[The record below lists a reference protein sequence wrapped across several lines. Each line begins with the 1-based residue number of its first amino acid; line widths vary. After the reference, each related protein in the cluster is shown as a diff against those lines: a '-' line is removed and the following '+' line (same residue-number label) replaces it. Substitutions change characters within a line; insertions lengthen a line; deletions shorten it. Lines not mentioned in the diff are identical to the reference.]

1 MFFKW
6 CLKIGGALAVGSPV
20 LFAMIAI
27 MIEPVG
33 IGFAIG
39 YALAFAPFIF
49 LAFCVLGVI
58 LEGIY
63 TFCTRKLLLPKLK
76 EFTIFRA
83 RNGHFLIS
91 FKRQNIFHKLEIKL
105 LGDMRCQVWHSTRQS
120 VNQEWREQSSQQSLI
135 NEFCNKNLPLVGNL
149 PALFT
154 FLDFCAKVPLVGD
167 KDAILLH
174 RGMSIYWDFPLLN
187 DEPLP
192 QEIQSLHK
200 REKKVI
206 IKRFFALC
214 LLIITPIFA
223 LWLYLQSAF
232 YPCSIYYAVQ
242 EGDTKK

>member
-206 IKRFFALC
+206 INRFFALC
-214 LLIITPIFA
+214 LLIITTIFA

-242 EGDTKK
+242 EGDIKK